1 MTDTREAAFPVE
13 ALQDEGW
20 EATLRR
26 LTADMDPWDID
37 IRELAQRY
45 RDYIATLRLFQF
57 EVPGRM
63 VLTCSILLRM
73 QSDVLLASA
82 REHNQN
88 GLIDELDE
96 AIDEAD
102 IEWDAPVEPDEFR
115 LPLRRR
121 PQRQVTLEDLRIA
134 LSSAMIVRRRRAD
147 RLLQQAE
154 IDDAYDPFDAFEI
167 GGNDFG
173 DRLHALF
180 DRIKAMLKGNRVTSF
195 FRLLD
200 RGDRNERIERFFE
213 VLHLASQ
220 GRIDCTQTEFLGDI
234 LISLQPEEA

>member
-1 MTDTREAAFPVE
+1 MTDIRGAAVPIE
-13 ALQDEGW
+13 ALEGEGW

-26 LTADMDPWDID
+26 LTSDMDPWDID

-45 RDYIATLRLFQF
+45 REHITTLRMFQF
-57 EVPGRM
+57 EIPGRM

-82 REHNQN
+82 RPVDQD
-88 GLIDELDE
+88 GLIDELEDVVDD
-96 AIDEAD
+96 AAA
-102 IEWDAPVEPDEFR
+102 EWDAPVEPDEFR

-121 PQRQVTLEDLRIA
+121 PQRRVTLADLRIA
-134 LSSAMIVRRRRAD
+134 LSSAMTVRRRRAE
-147 RLLQQAE
+147 RLLHQVE
-154 IDDAYDPFDAFEI
+154 LEDAYDPFDAFEI

-180 DRIKAMLKGNRVTSF
+180 DRIKAVLKGNRVTSF

-200 RGDRNERIERFFE
+200 RGDRDERIERFFE

-220 GRIDCTQTEFLGDI
+220 GRIGCAQEEFLGDI
-234 LISLQPEEA
+234 LISLEPEEA

>member
-1 MTDTREAAFPVE
+1 MDDMRQAAFPVE
-13 ALQDEGW
+13 ALEDEGW

-26 LTADMDPWDID
+26 LTSDMDPWDID

-45 RDYIATLRLFQF
+45 RKHVATLRMFWF

-82 REHNQN
+82 RPIDQSN
-88 GLIDELDE
+88 LIDELEDVVDE
-96 AIDEAD
+96 VDM
-102 IEWDAPVEPDEFR
+102 EWDAPVEPDEFR

-121 PQRQVTLEDLRIA
+121 PQRRVTLEDLRVA
-134 LSSAMIVRRRRAD
+134 LSAAMIVRRRRAD
-147 RLLQQAE
+147 RLLQQVE
-154 IDDAYDPFDAFEI
+154 LDDAYDPFDAFEI

-173 DRLHALF
+173 DRLRTLF
-180 DRIKAMLKGNRVTSF
+180 DRIKAILKGNRVTSF

-200 RGDRNERIERFFE
+200 RGDRDERIERFFE

-220 GRIDCTQTEFLGDI
+220 GQIDCTQDEFLGDI
-234 LISLQPEEA
+234 LISLQPEEG